1 MVFSEGAAFTRT
13 FLIEDEHK
21 GFLFGDTTAVDRQF
35 VIREFSIRYLQ
46 KGNLSKGNH
55 KGLLWRI
62 LFLTCLAFLDNSG
75 PTFRLRLFC
84 ADSQFSHF
92 LVPTKFDLKMTTIS
106 CFLAIKYQFSN
117 TSNHFCFEKLNAKK
131 QKIHA

>member
-46 KGNLSKGNH
+46 KGNLSKGNV
-55 KGLLWRI
+55 KYTQRFTEGFFFLLVLLSWTI
-62 LFLTCLAFLDNSG
+62 LVLPSDYGFFAQI
-75 PTFRLRLFC
+75 LR
-84 ADSQFSHF
+84 SH
-92 LVPTKFDLKMTTIS
+92 
-106 CFLAIKYQFSN
+106 
-117 TSNHFCFEKLNAKK
+117 TS
-131 QKIHA
+131 